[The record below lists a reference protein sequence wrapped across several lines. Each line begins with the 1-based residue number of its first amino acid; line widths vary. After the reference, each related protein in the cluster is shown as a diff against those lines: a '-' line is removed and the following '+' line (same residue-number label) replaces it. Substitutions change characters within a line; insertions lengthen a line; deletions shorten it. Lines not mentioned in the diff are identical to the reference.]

1 MAKVRKNI
9 SIEKEIDDKIKVLSE
24 KTGITM
30 SKIIE
35 MSFLSFSSSICF
47 SGSVNLK
54 V

>member
-9 SIEKEIDDKIKVLSE
+9 SIEREIDEKLKVISE
-24 KTGITM
+24 KTGIPM
-30 SKIIE
+30 SRILE